1 MSCYNG
7 AVKSNR
13 AATRENRDSGT
24 SKMKKAKHGR
34 HAAPEP
40 SEAPVQTH
48 DETPAP
54 SHAKA
59 APEPPSLAQ
68 APGKTFVMPK
78 QSKKKSPDDPA
89 RAKGKK
95 GEGGKPAQPTSESAV
110 PNGAA
115 DPSQATLALPV
126 DPVKHTDLDKKPRS
140 RTPLKVFGI
149 VLGVIVAVAALV
161 YVAGA
166 VVFMGRFFP
175 HTVVGKSDISLKTP
189 EEVQQILEE
198 SVSDYRLSVSG
209 LGFSLDLTAE
219 EAGLVL
225 DGQTISHSMMSKMN
239 PWKWPYEVFQ
249 DHDETD
255 ALLATYNQS
264 GLSEAVHAA
273 VEAFNAEG
281 EAPKNA
287 YVAFD
292 EKKSQFV
299 IVPEEAGTTL
309 SADAVMT
316 LVDEAIVVLHS
327 KVELG
332 PAQLAQPNMLSTDPV
347 LTQAAATANGMIL
360 VDVGLTM
367 AGTEVATLDASVVS
381 GWVVIGADQSVTLDT
396 AAMEAWVD
404 EVAATHT
411 TTGTERTYTR
421 PDGKQVTVSGG
432 SYGWVVDRD
441 ALLSLVQTAVDT
453 DQTGL
458 VEMPCTYT
466 AGAYSGPGLQDWG
479 SRYVDVD
486 LSEQY
491 ARMYDGS
498 GSVIWESP
506 IVSGKPTKSGS
517 GSITPTG
524 VYYITTKAS
533 PSVLKGFNDDGSK
546 YESHVTYW
554 MPFIDNAVGL
564 HDANW
569 QSSFGGTR
577 YRDGAGSHGCVNLPV
592 GKAADLYGIIELTDV
607 VVVHW

>member
-59 APEPPSLAQ
+59 APEPPAPAQ

-78 QSKKKSPDDPA
+78 QSKKKSPEDPA

-95 GEGGKPAQPTSESAV
+95 GEGGKPAQPASGSAV

-506 IVSGKPTKSGS
+506 IVSGKPPKAARKHHAH
-517 GSITPTG
+517 G

>member
-1 MSCYNG
+1 MTISWVRAPCVVRRLIFPGTSPMSCYNG

-59 APEPPSLAQ
+59 APEPPAPAQ

-78 QSKKKSPDDPA
+78 QSKKKSPEDPA

-95 GEGGKPAQPTSESAV
+95 GEGGKPAQPASGSAV

-309 SADAVMT
+309 SA
-316 LVDEAIVVLHS
+316 
-327 KVELG
+327 
-332 PAQLAQPNMLSTDPV
+332 
-347 LTQAAATANGMIL
+347 AT
-360 VDVGLTM
+360 
-367 AGTEVATLDASVVS
+367 
-381 GWVVIGADQSVTLDT
+381 
-396 AAMEAWVD
+396 
-404 EVAATHT
+404 
-411 TTGTERTYTR
+411 R
-421 PDGKQVTVSGG
+421 
-432 SYGWVVDRD
+432 
-441 ALLSLVQTAVDT
+441 
-453 DQTGL
+453 
-458 VEMPCTYT
+458 
-466 AGAYSGPGLQDWG
+466 
-479 SRYVDVD
+479 
-486 LSEQY
+486 
-491 ARMYDGS
+491 
-498 GSVIWESP
+498 
-506 IVSGKPTKSGS
+506 
-517 GSITPTG
+517 
-524 VYYITTKAS
+524 
-533 PSVLKGFNDDGSK
+533 
-546 YESHVTYW
+546 
-554 MPFIDNAVGL
+554 
-564 HDANW
+564 
-569 QSSFGGTR
+569 
-577 YRDGAGSHGCVNLPV
+577 
-592 GKAADLYGIIELTDV
+592 
-607 VVVHW
+607 